1 MRKDEWKEFFHF
13 SRRETTGIIALL
25 FLVILIFCLPSLI
38 NYFLPPLPEIRTLEN
53 ERIVRDLQEIQ
64 EETTHSGNEKSGSP
78 NDGRENKE
86 ERFTPIKL
94 FTFDPNTLDDEG
106 WLSLGLSKRT
116 VKTIRNYQAKGGKFR
131 KPDDIKKVY
140 GIAPSLAEK
149 LLPYVSIT
157 APDKFGKNKY
167 DSGSFV
173 FKKFEK
179 PLRESKQIAPASIEI
194 NAADS
199 LEWLALDGIGPALTH
214 RILKFREKLG
224 GFYSINQVAEVFG
237 LPDSTFQ
244 LIKPVLKCAPEGF
257 RKIRINSASEAELEQ
272 HPYIRKKLSKV
283 LMAYRT
289 QHGSFR
295 DISDLGKIQLFDS
308 DLLAK
313 LVPYISVE

>member
-78 NDGRENKE
+78 NYGRENEE

-131 KPDDIKKVY
+131 KPDDIKRVY

-283 LMAYRT
+283 LVAYRA
-289 QHGSFR
+289 QHGPFR
-295 DISDLGKIQLFDS
+295 NNSDLGKIQLFDS
-308 DLLAK
+308 DLFSK